1 MGLLSSLTGSSA
13 AKAAKRAADMQAQ
26 ASRQA
31 GDLMSG
37 AYTSAGKTQSD
48 AALKGSGV
56 LSQGYLDANNQ
67 YRSGFEGANNTLN
80 QGFTQASGYLNPYA
94 QMGTQANALL
104 SKGLS
109 DGSLTRAF
117 SASDFNADPGYAFRK
132 QQGMDGIQSSAAASG
147 GLLSGATLK
156 ALNNYNSDLA
166 SQEYQAAYNRFGND
180 QNNAYSRLMGATQ
193 LGMNASNNLSN
204 LAYNNASN
212 IAGNQTTLSQLLGQG
227 LLGSANANANG
238 IWSSADALA
247 NAGINSANAQ
257 ANGLLGAA
265 NANAS
270 GAIGAANARSQGL
283 GNLLGLGATAGA
295 IALGGPAAGTAM
307 AGALGRTTS

>member
-13 AKAAKRAADMQAQ
+13 AKAAKRSAEIIAQ
-26 ASRQA
+26 ASREA
-31 GDLMSG
+31 GGLLSG
-37 AYTSAGKTQSD
+37 AYTNAGKTQSE

-80 QGFTQASGYLNPYA
+80 QGFNQASGYLNPYA

-117 SASDFNADPGYAFRK
+117 GASDFNADPGYAFRK

-238 IWSSADALA
+238 VWSSADALA

-270 GAIGAANARSQGL
+270 GAIGAANAKSQGL
-283 GNLLGLGATAGA
+283 GNLLGLGMTAGA
-295 IALGGPAAGTAM
+295 MAFGGPAGAGLLS
-307 AGALGRTTS
+307 GVLNRTTS

>member
-1 MGLLSSLTGSSA
+1 MGLLSSLTGSGA
-13 AKAAKRAADMQAQ
+13 AKAAKQAAEMQAK
-26 ASRQA
+26 AAREA
-31 GDLMSG
+31 GGLLSG
-37 AYTSAGKTQSD
+37 AYNNAGNLQSN
-48 AALKGSGV
+48 AAKEGAGLV
-56 LSQGYLDANNQ
+56 SQGYLNANNEYQ
-67 YRSGFEGANNTLN
+67 GGFNNANNTLN
-80 QGFTQASGYLNPYA
+80 QGFNQAAGYLNPYA
-94 QMGTQANALL
+94 QMGTQANGLL

-212 IAGNQTTLSQLLGQG
+212 IANNQTTLSQLIGQG
-227 LLGSANANANG
+227 LLGSANANAG
-238 IWSSADALA
+238 GVLGSADALSGA
-247 NAGINSANAQ
+247 AINSANAQ
-257 ANGLLGAA
+257 ANGILGAA

-270 GAIGAANARSQGL
+270 GAIGAANARSQGI
-283 GNLLGLGATAGA
+283 GNLLGLGLTAGA
-295 IALGGPAAGTAM
+295 MALGGPAGAGLM
-307 AGALGRTTS
+307 SSVMNRSTS